1 MSQPRRFGA
10 ACLTAIV
17 VGLGL
22 PTPAAAHGLTGRAD
36 LPIPEWLFAWAA
48 AVVLIVSFVGLAVLW
63 RSPQLEKDNAFRPL
77 PRELSRAILNRGTET
92 LAAVIGVG
100 LLVVTVWSGL
110 AGVQSPQENFAP
122 TFVYVVFWVGLVV
135 ASIAFGDVFRAFN
148 PWRAIGRATGFVF
161 HRFGVRMPSPF
172 AYPRW
177 LGRWPAAAGLLG
189 FAWLELVHPGG
200 DDPSVLAI
208 AVLVYTTV
216 TFAAMACFGTEAWI
230 SGGEAFS
237 AYFNLFS
244 RISSVTV
251 KGGRLGLRRPLS
263 GMTTLEP
270 LPGTV
275 ALLVV
280 MIGNVMFD
288 GASEGSPWIDVAPDI
303 QAFFV
308 DRGFGFTTAFELT
321 YTIGLA
327 IALAIVAAIYAV
339 GVAGVRA
346 DRPPPDDDD
355 QPCVRAHPRPDR
367 GCLRAR
373 ALFLAPRLQRAGVP
387 FLSSD
392 PLGKGWDLFGTADGT
407 INYALI
413 GATVI
418 WYVQVGRLD
427 RWPRMRPCPLARPG
441 TGPVRTG
448 AVGDNVA
455 VLDAGRH
462 GRLHDDWALPA
473 LPGESMTASS
483 SVTTS
488 RDEA

>member
-1 MSQPRRFGA
+1 VSQARRFGA
-10 ACLTAIV
+10 ACLTAVV

-48 AVVLIVSFVGLAVLW
+48 AVVLIVSFVGLAVLL
-63 RSPQLEKDNAFRPL
+63 RSPQLEKDNSFRPL

-122 TFVYVVFWVGLVV
+122 TFIYVVFWIGLVV

-161 HRFGVRMPSPF
+161 HRFGFHMQSPF

-230 SGGEAFS
+230 SRGEAFS
-237 AYFNLFS
+237 AYFNFFS

-251 KGGRLGLRRPLS
+251 KAGRLGLRRPLS

-346 DRPPPDDDD
+346 IDHRPTTTISR
-355 QPCVRAHPRPDR
+355 VFAHTLVPI
-367 GCLRAR
+367 A
-373 ALFLAPRLQRAGVP
+373 AAYVLAHYFSLLAYNGQA
-387 FLSSD
+387 FAFISSD

-418 WYVQVGRLD
+418 WYVQV
-427 RWPRMRPCPLARPG
+427 
-441 TGPVRTG
+441 
-448 AVGDNVA
+448 A
-455 VLDAGRH
+455 VLIGGH
-462 GRLHDDWALPA
+462 VCGLVLSHDRALA
-473 LPGESMTASS
+473 LYGQAQSA
-483 SVTTS
+483 TTS
-488 RDEA
+488 QYWMLAVMVAFTTTGLFLLSQANQ

>member
-1 MSQPRRFGA
+1 VIRIRRVGP
-10 ACLTAIV
+10 ACLAAIG
-17 VGLGL
+17 VGLAL
-22 PTPAAAHGLTGRAD
+22 PAPAAAHGLTGRAD

-48 AVVLIVSFVGLAVLW
+48 AVVLIVSFVGLAMLW

-77 PRELSRAILNRGTET
+77 PRELSRLVVNPVTET
-92 LAAVIGVG
+92 FAAVLGVG

-110 AGVQSPQENFAP
+110 AGVQAPQENFAP

-161 HRFGVRMPSPF
+161 HRFGLHTQSPF
-172 AYPRW
+172 AYPCW

-189 FAWLELVHPGG
+189 FAWLELVYPGG
-200 DDPSVLAI
+200 DHPSVLAL

-346 DRPPPDDDD
+346 IDHRPTTTISR
-355 QPCVRAHPRPDR
+355 VFAHTLVPI
-367 GCLRAR
+367 A
-373 ALFLAPRLQRAGVP
+373 AAYVLAHYFSLLAYNGQAFA

-413 GATVI
+413 GAAVI
-418 WYVQVGRLD
+418 WYVQV
-427 RWPRMRPCPLARPG
+427 
-441 TGPVRTG
+441 
-448 AVGDNVA
+448 A
-455 VLDAGRH
+455 VLIGGHACG
-462 GRLHDDWALPA
+462 LVLSHDRALA
-473 LPGESMTASS
+473 LYGQAQSA
-483 SVTTS
+483 TTS
-488 RDEA
+488 QYWMLAVMVAFTTTGLFLLSQANQ

>member
-1 MSQPRRFGA
+1 VSQPRRFGA

-161 HRFGVRMPSPF
+161 HRFGVHMQSPL

-346 DRPPPDDDD
+346 IDHRPTTTISR
-355 QPCVRAHPRPDR
+355 VFAHTLVPI
-367 GCLRAR
+367 A
-373 ALFLAPRLQRAGVP
+373 AAYVLAHYFSLLAYNGQA
-387 FLSSD
+387 FAFISSD

-418 WYVQVGRLD
+418 WYVQV
-427 RWPRMRPCPLARPG
+427 
-441 TGPVRTG
+441 
-448 AVGDNVA
+448 A
-455 VLDAGRH
+455 VLIGGHACG
-462 GRLHDDWALPA
+462 LVLSHDRALA
-473 LPGESMTASS
+473 LYGQAQSA
-483 SVTTS
+483 TTS
-488 RDEA
+488 QYWMLAVMVAFTTTGLFLLSQANQ

>member
-1 MSQPRRFGA
+1 VSQPRRFGA

-17 VGLGL
+17 VGLAL

-48 AVVLIVSFVGLAVLW
+48 AIVLIVSFVGLAVLW
-63 RSPQLEKDNAFRPL
+63 RSPQLENDHAFRPL
-77 PRELSRAILNRGTET
+77 PSELSRLVVNPVTET
-92 LAAVIGVG
+92 FAAVLGVG

-110 AGVQSPQENFAP
+110 AGVQAPQENFAP

-148 PWRAIGRATGFVF
+148 PWRAIGRATGFVA
-161 HRFGVRMPSPF
+161 HRLGFRGQPLF
-172 AYPRW
+172 AYPRA

-189 FAWLELVHPGG
+189 FAWLELVHPAG

-208 AVLVYTTV
+208 AALVYTAF

-230 SGGEAFS
+230 SRGESFS

-244 RISSVTV
+244 RISSVTIRC
-251 KGGRLGLRRPLS
+251 GRLGLRRPLS

-303 QAFFV
+303 QTFFV
-308 DRGFGFTTAFELT
+308 DLGFGFTTALELT
-321 YTIGLA
+321 YSIGLV
-327 IALAIVAAIYAV
+327 IALAIVTAIYAV
-339 GVAGVRA
+339 GVAGIRA
-346 DRPPPDDDD
+346 IDHRPTMT
-355 QPCVRAHPRPDR
+355 VGRLFAHTLVPI
-367 GCLRAR
+367 A
-373 ALFLAPRLQRAGVP
+373 AAYVLAHYFSLLAYNGQAIAFV
-387 FLSSD
+387 SSD
-392 PLGKGWDLFGTADGT
+392 PLGKGWDLFGTAGGT
-407 INYALI
+407 IDYALV

-418 WYVQVGRLD
+418 WYVQVTVLVGGHACGLALSHD
-427 RWPRMRPCPLARPG
+427 RALAMYG
-441 TGPVRTG
+441 KAQSAATSQYWMLAVMVAFTTTGLFLLSQ
-448 AVGDNVA
+448 ANQ
-455 VLDAGRH
+455 
-462 GRLHDDWALPA
+462 
-473 LPGESMTASS
+473 
-483 SVTTS
+483 
-488 RDEA
+488 

>member
-1 MSQPRRFGA
+1 VIRIRRVGP
-10 ACLTAIV
+10 ACLAAIG
-17 VGLGL
+17 VGLAL
-22 PTPAAAHGLTGRAD
+22 PAPAAAHGLTGRAD

-63 RSPQLEKDNAFRPL
+63 RSPQLEKDNSFRPL

-161 HRFGVRMPSPF
+161 HRFGFHTQSPF

-189 FAWLELVHPGG
+189 FAWLELVYPGG
-200 DDPSVLAI
+200 DDPSVLAL

-230 SGGEAFS
+230 SRGEAFS

-346 DRPPPDDDD
+346 IDHRPTTTISR
-355 QPCVRAHPRPDR
+355 VFAHTLVPI
-367 GCLRAR
+367 A
-373 ALFLAPRLQRAGVP
+373 AAYVLAHYFSLLAYNGQAFA

-418 WYVQVGRLD
+418 WYVQV
-427 RWPRMRPCPLARPG
+427 
-441 TGPVRTG
+441 
-448 AVGDNVA
+448 A
-455 VLDAGRH
+455 VLIGGHACG
-462 GRLHDDWALPA
+462 LVLSHDRALA
-473 LPGESMTASS
+473 LYGQAQSA
-483 SVTTS
+483 TTS
-488 RDEA
+488 QYWMLAVMVAFTTTGLFLLSQANQ